1 MSSLGN
7 LLLPSHLALLLL
19 VAGLLA
25 RFWHRTRG
33 WSWRLIA
40 TGGAVALIFACGP
53 VARALLS
60 PLEQHYPAW
69 APGVNPALSIERI
82 VLLTAW
88 AGDNPGLPAGVRLND
103 SSASRAIVTVQL
115 WRLHPDAT
123 VIVSGDA
130 RNARDLG
137 DVLLSLGL
145 PADRL
150 VLESQSRNTA
160 DSANRVVQLLAGRP
174 FALVTSAAH
183 LPRSMATFAKA
194 GLRPIPVPAD
204 YRLPGRMS
212 IASFIPAPR
221 ALQAS
226 DLAVHEYLGLVW
238 YRMLGR
244 L

>member
-1 MSSLGN
+1 MSFFGN

-33 WSWRLIA
+33 WSWRLMA
-40 TGGAVALIFACGP
+40 ASGLVVLVFGCGP
-53 VARALLS
+53 VARALLR
-60 PLEQHYPAW
+60 PLELSYPTW
-69 APGVNPALSIERI
+69 DPDVSPALTIERI

-88 AGDNPGLPAGVRLND
+88 AGDNPDLPAGVRLND
-103 SSASRAIVTVQL
+103 SSASRAIVTMQL
-115 WRLHPDAT
+115 WRLHPHAS
-123 VIVSGDA
+123 VIVSGDP

-137 DVLLSLGL
+137 NVLLSLGL

-150 VLESQSRNTA
+150 VLESESRNTA
-160 DSANRVVQLLAGRP
+160 DSATRVVPLLAGKP
-174 FALVTSAAH
+174 FALVTSAGH

-194 GLRPIPVPAD
+194 GLDPLPVPAD
-204 YRLPGRMS
+204 YRLPGRMTM
-212 IASFIPAPR
+212 ASFIPGPR
-221 ALQAS
+221 ALHAS
-226 DLAVHEYLGLVW
+226 DLAVHEYLGLAW

>member
-1 MSSLGN
+1 MSFFRN

-19 VAGLLA
+19 AAGLLV
-25 RFWHRTRG
+25 RFWPRTRG
-33 WSWRLIA
+33 WSWRLMA
-40 TGGAVALIFACGP
+40 ASGAVALIFGCGP
-53 VARALLS
+53 VARALLW
-60 PLEQHYPAW
+60 PLEQRYPAW
-69 APGVNPALSIERI
+69 DPGVSPGLTIESI

-88 AGDNPGLPAGVRLND
+88 AGDNPRLPAGVRIND
-103 SSASRAIVTVQL
+103 SSASRAIVTLQL
-115 WRLHPDAT
+115 WRLHPLAS
-123 VIVSGDA
+123 VIVSGDE

-137 DVLLSLGL
+137 EVLLSLGL

-150 VLESQSRNTA
+150 VLEMQSRNTA
-160 DSANRVVQLLAGRP
+160 DSATRVAPLLAGKP

-194 GLRPIPVPAD
+194 GLRPVPIPAD

-212 IASFIPAPR
+212 IASFLPGPR
-221 ALQAS
+221 ALHAS

>member
-1 MSSLGN
+1 M
-7 LLLPSHLALLLL
+7 
-19 VAGLLA
+19 VA
-25 RFWHRTRG
+25 
-33 WSWRLIA
+33 
-40 TGGAVALIFACGP
+40 GGAVALFFGCGP
-53 VARALLS
+53 VARALLW
-60 PLEQHYPAW
+60 PLEHRYPAW
-69 APGVNPALSIERI
+69 HAGVSPPLPIERI

-88 AGDNPGLPAGVRLND
+88 AGNNPDLPAGVRLND
-103 SSASRAIVTVQL
+103 TSASRAIVTMQL
-115 WRLHPDAT
+115 WRLHPHAS
-123 VIVSGDA
+123 VIVSGDT

-160 DSANRVVQLLAGRP
+160 DSATRVVPLLAGRP
-174 FALVTSAAH
+174 FALVTSAGH

-194 GLRPIPVPAD
+194 GLHPVPVPAD
-204 YRLPGRMS
+204 YRLPGRIS
-212 IASFIPAPR
+212 IASFIPGPR
-221 ALQAS
+221 ALHAS